1 MTIPVTRESVSYSG
15 ADGSVL
21 IGNARQVISGQ
32 GATRTLLPGESG
44 ALCLF
49 DRAAGIVFTLPPPTL
64 RDAGMYFDF
73 LVTVS
78 VTSNAHKVIT
88 DAATT
93 FVVGAVTMVTIA
105 TASPAGFSA
114 NGTTIRALSAA
125 GSTTGG
131 LIGETYRLT
140 LLPGATS
147 TTVPTQ
153 WGISGVCVGSGTIV
167 TPFATS

>member
-1 MTIPVTRESVSYSG
+1 MAVLQLAIGGTEG
-15 ADGSVL
+15 AQVL
-21 IGNARQVISGQ
+21 GMHRQVISGQ
-32 GATRTLLPGESG
+32 AATVTLTEAQSG

-49 DRAAGIVFTLPPPTL
+49 DRAAGIVYTLPSLASIT
-64 RDAGMYFDF
+64 AGTHYDF

-88 DAATT
+88 NVIASQ
-93 FVVGAVTMVTIA
+93 FIVGSVTMVTIA

-114 NGTTIRALSAA
+114 NGTTIAALSAA
-125 GSTTGG
+125 GTTTGG

-140 LLPGATS
+140 ALSA
-147 TTVPTQ
+147 TQ
-153 WGISGVCVGSGTIV
+153 WGISGVTVGSGVIA